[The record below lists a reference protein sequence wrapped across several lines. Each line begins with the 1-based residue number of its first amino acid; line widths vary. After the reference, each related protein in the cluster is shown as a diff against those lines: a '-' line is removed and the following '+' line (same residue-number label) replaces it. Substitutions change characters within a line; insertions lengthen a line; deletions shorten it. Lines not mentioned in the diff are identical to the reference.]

1 MAVLSIEQVLAAEAK
16 QLHGDIE
23 KTRKLAELA
32 EGQQDQHKRKLLN
45 EDRRAEHRSDAVEVK
60 PRRDFYVLLNELNS
74 AALCCSGGGI
84 RSATFC
90 LGIIQALAGYDL
102 SKTASTKHT
111 ALPAQP
117 AEPGT
122 TAQASSEAIAPTPGV
137 KQPIEVKNSAL
148 SRFHYLSTVSGGGY
162 VGSWLSSWRRCN
174 DFATVIGNLTDRP
187 SGSDIEPPQISWLRA
202 YSNYLTPRLGVTS
215 ADSWAAVAICIRNLI
230 LNWFV
235 IIPIVCIALLLLKLI
250 ATISVLI
257 AHTVNHPAVMIGI
270 ALAGAAFL
278 VVAQAF
284 TNSHRPPR
292 RAAGV
297 NTGEKIFLLR
307 DLIWALASA
316 ILLTVFF
323 SSRYFMTHFGAWAG
337 VTGNWPSL
345 DATLSQLGFDL
356 KLKWL
361 LLTAV
366 AGMLLYSFGWIAAG
380 RFGKG
385 GDDFLSWAA
394 SGLIYGTVI
403 GLGAYLFWW
412 LGPYEATLD
421 NIRCLLLS
429 VILGV
434 PWVIMAQLAAGI
446 VFVGLTS
453 TGNKADA
460 DREWLGRAG
469 GWLTAG
475 AIVWAIMAVLVFAG
489 GYLVQYAADLG
500 HLGLVKAGGVTGII
514 SGLVT
519 AFLGSSSKTSAKSS
533 RGDQGGATT
542 IVYNLALAVAG
553 PVFAAILIIGLSAF
567 LDHLLFAD
575 ALAAKLQLIK
585 DVTSTYPI
593 LLWLI
598 IGLVITGAIAW
609 IASRSVNVNR
619 FSLHALYRN
628 RLIRCYLGASNEK
641 RAPDL
646 FSGFDFNDNV
656 CVHELWPPKPHGQ
669 TNSYSLFHVINIA
682 LNVVSTKRL
691 AWQERKAESFTVT
704 PKHCGS
710 AFLGFRQSDVYGGQ
724 GGLSLGTA
732 MAISGAAVSSNMGYH
747 SSPSLSLLLTLFNVR
762 LGWWL
767 GNPGAAGEKTY
778 EAEGPLFAA
787 RPLLTEAFGLTT
799 DSSPYVYLSDGGHFE
814 NLGLYEMVRRRC
826 RLIVL
831 IDAGCDPDF
840 AFEDLGNAVRKIYI
854 DLGIR
859 ITFKDLGKLKNRPS
873 TKSFSRAV
881 RDAAALAS
889 LSAVGAIAKESN
901 TATPGQTPYHAV
913 GTIHYDEADC
923 KKADDDSAPAE
934 KGYIIYIKP
943 AYHGAE
949 TSAGIR
955 SYATANP
962 EFPHE
967 TTADQWF
974 TESQFESYRSLGLD
988 IANEILHDGVILC
1001 PKTKL
1006 TLHAALSALPPTT
1019 R

>member
-1 MAVLSIEQVLAAEAK
+1 MGATMAVLSIEEVLAAEAK
-16 QLHGDIE
+16 ELHADNE
-23 KTRKLAELA
+23 KTRKLEELA
-32 EGQQDQHKRKLLN
+32 KGQGAQDERKLLN
-45 EDRRAEHRSDAVEVK
+45 EDRRAHHARDADGVKSRS
-60 PRRDFYVLLNELNS
+60 DFYVLLNKLNS

-102 SKTASTKHT
+102 SKKASMQHP
-111 ALPAQP
+111 AVPAQP

-122 TAQASSEAIAPTPGV
+122 TAHASWEAAARTPAD
-137 KQPIEVKNSAL
+137 SAL
-148 SRFHYLSTVSGGGY
+148 GRFHYLSTVSGGGY
-162 VGSWLSSWRRCN
+162 VGSWLSSWRRRS
-174 DFATVIGNLTDRP
+174 DFATVIGNLTHRP
-187 SGSDIEPPQISWLRA
+187 NGPDIEPPEISWLRT
-202 YSNYLTPRLGVTS
+202 YSNYLTPQLGVTS

-230 LNWFV
+230 LNWLV
-235 IIPIVCIALLLLKLI
+235 IIPIVCIAVLLLKLV
-250 ATISVLI
+250 ATISVSI
-257 AHTVNHPAVMIGI
+257 AHTVNDPLVMIGI
-270 ALAGAAFL
+270 VLVGAAFL

-284 TNSHRPPR
+284 THSHRPPR
-292 RAAGV
+292 RADGV
-297 NTGEKIFLLR
+297 NTGEKIFLKR
-307 DLIWALASA
+307 DLIWAFASA
-316 ILLTVFF
+316 ILLIVFF
-323 SSRYFMTHFGAWAG
+323 SSRYFWCNFEAWAG
-337 VTGNWPSL
+337 ATGNWPKL
-345 DATLSQLGFDL
+345 DATLNKLGFDL

-361 LLTAV
+361 LLTAI
-366 AGMLLYSFGWIAAG
+366 AGTLLYAVGWIAAL
-380 RFGKG
+380 RFSKG
-385 GDDFLSWAA
+385 GRDFLSWAA
-394 SGLIYGTVI
+394 CGLIYGALI

-412 LGPYEATLD
+412 LGPYEATLK
-421 NIRCLLLS
+421 NIWCLLLS

-446 VFVGLTS
+446 VFVGLS
-453 TGNKADA
+453 SEENNADS

-475 AIVWAIMAVLVFAG
+475 AIVWAIMAFLVFAC
-489 GYLVQYAADLG
+489 GYVVQYAVDWGWGYLS
-500 HLGLVKAGGVTGII
+500 LVKAGGATGII
-514 SGLVT
+514 SGLLT
-519 AFLGSSSKTSAKSS
+519 AFLGSSSKTPAKLS
-533 RGDQGGATT
+533 RGDQGSART
-542 IVYNLALAVAG
+542 IAYNIGLALAG
-553 PVFAAILIIGLSAF
+553 PLFVAILTIGLSAF
-567 LDHLLFAD
+567 LDYLLFAD

-585 DVTSTYPI
+585 DAASAWAIIV
-593 LLWLI
+593 WLI
-598 IGLVITGAIAW
+598 IGGLITGAIAW
-609 IASRSVNVNR
+609 IASRNINVNR

-628 RLIRCYLGASNEK
+628 RLIRCYLGASNDK
-641 RAPDL
+641 RDPDL

-656 CVHELWPPKPHGQ
+656 CAHELWPPKPHGK
-669 TNSYSLFHVINIA
+669 TNSYSLFQVINIA

-732 MAISGAAVSSNMGYH
+732 MAVSGAAVSPNMGYH
-747 SSPSLSLLLTLFNVR
+747 SSPSISLLLTLFNVR

-767 GNPGAAGEKTY
+767 GNPGEAGEDTY
-778 EAEGPLFAA
+778 QADGPLFAA
-787 RPLLTEAFGLTT
+787 SPLFTEAFGLTT
-799 DSSPYVYLSDGGHFE
+799 DNSPYVYLSDGGHFE

-831 IDAGCDPDF
+831 VDAGCDPDF

-881 RDAAALAS
+881 RDAAALAT
-889 LSAVGAIAKESN
+889 LAAVGTTPKDSK
-901 TATPGQTPYHAV
+901 TATPGEAPYHAI
-913 GTIHYDEADC
+913 GTIHYDQ
-923 KKADDDSAPAE
+923 ADDGSAPAE
-934 KGYIIYIKP
+934 KGYILYIKP
-943 AYHGAE
+943 AYHGTE

-988 IANEILHDGVILC
+988 IGNKILCDEVILC

-1006 TLHAALSALPPTT
+1006 TFHGALSAVPPTT